1 MLFKKKDN
9 AESSKAKNALFA
21 RKGKTTASDEGVVKP
36 ATKKEAK
43 AKEAK
48 SLKTTVAGGKV
59 GAHILR
65 NPRITEK
72 ASMVAS
78 NNIYTFDIAKNA
90 NKNEVKAAMKDVYKI
105 TPVKVRIVTVPAKTS
120 TNRRGQTTTT
130 GAGKK
135 AYVHLKKGDTIE
147 LI

>member
-21 RKGKTTASDEGVVKP
+21 RKSKIVADADGSVIPAS
-36 ATKKEAK
+36 KKETKTRETK
-43 AKEAK
+43 A
-48 SLKTTVAGGKV
+48 LKTTVAGGKV

-72 ASMVAS
+72 ASMEAAHNVY
-78 NNIYTFDIAKNA
+78 IFDVDRNA
-90 NKNEVKAAMKDVYKI
+90 NKIEIKAAMKDVYKV
-105 TPVKVRIVTVPAKTS
+105 TPVKIRILAVPTKTK
-120 TNRRGQTTTT
+120 TNRSGRTATT
-130 GAGKK
+130 GGGKK

>member
-21 RKGKTTASDEGVVKP
+21 RKSKIVADDEGAVKP
-36 ATKKEAK
+36 TAKNETKSREV
-43 AKEAK
+43 K

-59 GAHILR
+59 GSHILK

-72 ASMVAS
+72 ASVVAS
-78 NNIYTFDIAKNA
+78 HNVYVFDVARTA
-90 NKNEVKAAMKDVYKI
+90 NKIEIKAAMKDVYKVS
-105 TPVKVRIVTVPAKTS
+105 PVKVHIVTVPAKTS
-120 TNRRGQTTTT
+120 TNRRGKTTSS
-130 GAGKK
+130 GVGKK
-135 AYVHLKKGDTIE
+135 AYVFLKKGDTIE